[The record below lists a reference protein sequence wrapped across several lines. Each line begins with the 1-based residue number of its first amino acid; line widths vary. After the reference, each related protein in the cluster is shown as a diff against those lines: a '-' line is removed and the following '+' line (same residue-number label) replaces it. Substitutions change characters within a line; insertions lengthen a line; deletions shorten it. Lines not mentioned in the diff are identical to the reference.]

1 RLFQASVGSVPGG
14 VDLLLAAG
22 FEESGADQLKLDRRD
37 PGLIWLARG
46 TVEAWQERL
55 AQEISL

>member
-1 RLFQASVGSVPGG
+1 MGSVPGG

-22 FEESGADQLKLDRRD
+22 FEESGDDRLQLDRQD

-55 AQEISL
+55 AKGVTV